1 MKRLATLALTLL
13 LSSSSFAM
21 VKLPADLTDDLLK
34 TVAVDLL
41 INNVN
46 ENYKVTKLTAGRIDD
61 NGFEYAAGFITI
73 IKANG
78 TCMKVAG
85 SVRADTCTNVETNC
99 KLDAYALDCKESLKD
114 DGSFSLEIFKE
125 AKKLNEKL

>member
-1 MKRLATLALTLL
+1 MKSIAALTLSL
-13 LSSSSFAM
+13 VLSTSSFAM
-21 VKLPADLTDDLLK
+21 VKLPADVTDDLLK

-85 SVRADTCTNVETNC
+85 AVRADTCTNVETNC
-99 KLDAYALDCKESLKD
+99 KLDAYSLDCKEGAKD
-114 DGSFSLEIFKE
+114 EAGFSANMFKE
-125 AKKLNEKL
+125 ATKLNVL